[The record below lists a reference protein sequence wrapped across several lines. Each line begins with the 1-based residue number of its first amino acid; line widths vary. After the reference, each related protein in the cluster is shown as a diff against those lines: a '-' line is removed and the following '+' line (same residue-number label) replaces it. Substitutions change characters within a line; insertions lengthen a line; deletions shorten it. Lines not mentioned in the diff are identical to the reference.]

1 MAYEDKRAAAQ
12 SAAQRPHALTL
23 TERAKLT
30 VTGVDEVVRFDETE
44 VEMRT
49 ARGGLLVR
57 GSGLRV
63 GSLAIDTGEL
73 RIDGAVLEI
82 VYEDEPVRGEGFF
95 ARLFG

>member
-1 MAYEDKRAAAQ
+1 MAYEDKRAAQ
-12 SAAQRPHALTL
+12 TVPQRPHALTL
-23 TERAKLT
+23 TERGKLT

-57 GSGLRV
+57 GSGLKV

-73 RIDGAVLEI
+73 RIDGAVSEI